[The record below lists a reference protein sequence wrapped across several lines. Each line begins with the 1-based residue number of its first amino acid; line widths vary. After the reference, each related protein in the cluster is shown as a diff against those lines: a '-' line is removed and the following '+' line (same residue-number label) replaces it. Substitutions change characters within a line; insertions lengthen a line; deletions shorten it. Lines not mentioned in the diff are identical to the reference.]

1 MALKILY
8 LDDLGQAYEA
18 GLREGDVILS
28 INGFEIEDI
37 LQLQRYS
44 SEYELNIDYLD
55 GDGEEQSLVIHREWG
70 RSLGIDKVDYR
81 PRMCSNHCIFCFIDQ
96 MPPNLRRS
104 LYVKDDDYLLSQT
117 YGNYITLTN
126 LKEEDLDRICEDDIN
141 PLFVSLHT
149 TDRVLRQ
156 TMMRS
161 VNPIDPLEVMQD
173 LAECGVSFHVQF
185 VVVPGY
191 NDGEKLW
198 ESLCELQNHEQEL
211 DILSIGIV
219 PVGLSKYRERLCEL
233 RGFDEASARELLNM
247 VSDFRK
253 QYGCDIVYPADEF
266 YVLAG
271 YDVPEY
277 DFYQDF
283 PQLENGI
290 GMLRLG
296 YQNFTENKY
305 ALADELKES
314 GKDHLILCSQSA
326 ERHISGIVDELNALL
341 GEKKLR
347 HQAIR
352 NDFLGET
359 ITVAG
364 LLCAKDIIAQAGA
377 QADEVIVLPQSIF
390 NFEGLTLDDMN
401 LDAMQG
407 ELKREILV
415 FDPLWQDWE
424 RHAFSH

>member
-1 MALKILY
+1 MALKILS
-8 LDDLGQAYEA
+8 LDSFGQAYEA
-18 GLREGDVILS
+18 GLREGDTILS
-28 INGFEIEDI
+28 INGFEIHDI
-37 LQLQRYS
+37 LQLERYS

-55 GDGEEQSLVIHREWG
+55 AGGAEQSLVIQREWG

-81 PRMCSNHCIFCFIDQ
+81 PRMCSNNCIFCFIDQ

-126 LKEEDLDRICEDDIN
+126 LNEEDLNRICEDDIN

-149 TDRVLRQ
+149 TDPILRQ

-161 VNPIDPLEVMQD
+161 AKPIDPLEVMLE
-173 LAECGVSFHVQF
+173 LADCGVSFHVQF

-191 NDGEKLW
+191 NNGDKLW
-198 ESLCELQNHEQEL
+198 ESLSELLEAEL

-219 PVGLSKYRERLCEL
+219 PVGLSKFRDGLCEL
-233 RGFDEASARELLNM
+233 RGFDEASARDLLKL
-247 VSDFRK
+247 VSDFREEH
-253 QYGCDIVYPADEF
+253 GCDIVYPADEF

-271 YDVPEY
+271 YEPPEY
-277 DFYQDF
+277 DFYHGF

-296 YQNFTENKY
+296 YENFTDQKD
-305 ALADELKES
+305 ALVHEFKES
-314 GKDHLILCSQSA
+314 GKKHLLICSESA
-326 ERHISGIVDELNALL
+326 ERHIKGIKDELNSLL
-341 GEKKLR
+341 GETQLR
-347 HQAIR
+347 HQTIR
-352 NDFLGET
+352 NDFLGEK

-364 LLCAKDIIAQAGA
+364 LLSAKDIIAQENSEEG
-377 QADEVIVLPQSIF
+377 EVIVLPESIF
-390 NFEGLTLDDMN
+390 NFEGLTLDDMDIN
-401 LDAMQG
+401 AIQA

-415 FDPLWQDWE
+415 CDPLWQAWE
-424 RHAFSH
+424 RHPFTH

>member
-1 MALKILY
+1 MALKILH

-18 GLREGDVILS
+18 GLREGDVILG
-28 INGFEIEDI
+28 INSFEMEDI
-37 LQLQRYS
+37 LQLQKHS
-44 SEYELNIDYLD
+44 SEFELNIDYLD

-104 LYVKDDDYLLSQT
+104 LYVKDDDYLLSQL

-126 LKEEDLDRICEDDIN
+126 LEEEDLDRICEDDIN

-149 TDRVLRQ
+149 TDPVLRQ
-156 TMMRS
+156 DMMRS
-161 VNPIDPLEVMQD
+161 VNPIDPLEIMQD
-173 LAECGVSFHVQF
+173 LAECGVNFHVQF

-198 ESLCELQNHEQEL
+198 ESLCELHNQEL

-219 PVGLSKYRERLCEL
+219 PVGLTKYRERLCDL
-233 RGFDEASARELLNM
+233 RSFDEDSALALLTM
-247 VSDFRK
+247 VSDFREK
-253 QYGCDIVYPADEF
+253 YDSDIVYPADEF

-271 YDVPEY
+271 FEPPEY
-277 DFYQDF
+277 DFYNEF

-296 YQNFTENKY
+296 YQNFTNNKDT
-305 ALADELKES
+305 LADELKES

-326 ERHISGIVDELNALL
+326 KRHIRGIVKELNALL
-341 GEKKLR
+341 GAKKLR
-347 HQAIR
+347 YQEIR
-352 NDFLGET
+352 NDFLGEK

-364 LLCAKDIIAQAGA
+364 LLSAKDIIAQAGT
-377 QADEVIVLPQSIF
+377 QDGEVIVLPQSIF
-390 NFEGLTLDDMN
+390 NCEGLTLDDMDIN
-401 LDAMQG
+401 AMQA

-415 FDPLWQDWE
+415 CDPLWQDWE
-424 RHAFSH
+424 RYIYPR